1 MSATMAF
8 VFEWIRFVYPPRQEM
23 ESRASHYKS
32 MKSLVFGRFQK
43 GFHCLLACR
52 FVFRTENAAHTQNE
66 ALFPSLPRAC
76 GWLNRVRERSG
87 TSSLFWGIAQHEIQY
102 GGN

>member
-32 MKSLVFGRFQK
+32 MKSLQDNM
-43 GFHCLLACR
+43 
-52 FVFRTENAAHTQNE
+52 EI
-66 ALFPSLPRAC
+66 ALKNMADSRKNPP
-76 GWLNRVRERSG
+76 
-87 TSSLFWGIAQHEIQY
+87 
-102 GGN
+102 

>member
-32 MKSLVFGRFQK
+32 MKSLQDNM
-43 GFHCLLACR
+43 
-52 FVFRTENAAHTQNE
+52 EI
-66 ALFPSLPRAC
+66 ALKNMADSRKILC
-76 GWLNRVRERSG
+76 DVL
-87 TSSLFWGIAQHEIQY
+87 H
-102 GGN
+102 